1 MKKLFT
7 LILAVLL
14 PLVINAAEEI
24 DAIWYNFEGSNASV
38 TFRDYNYNSYSG
50 DVVIPETVTYNGK
63 IYRVTGIGDNAF
75 QDCTTLTSITIPR
88 SVTAIGSWSFYN
100 CTGLKSVFITDLAA
114 WCNLSFFMSNDN
126 PLFYA
131 GRLFL
136 NGQEIRDLVIPQSV
150 ISIGNYTFCGCI
162 NLTSVNI
169 PEGVTSIGDY
179 AFGDCYFIQSS
190 FVNNSSLTSDINWG
204 ATLCEKETSDGMLI
218 NGDEVIKCRNWATS
232 ITIPEGVKNIA
243 GWAFYSKSNLTSI
256 TIPEGVTGIG
266 YAAFY
271 GCTGLSSV
279 NIPNSVTSLGASA
292 FRDCTALKTVTIG
305 NGVTKID
312 EYTFCDCTALT
323 SAIIGNSVKSI
334 EFNAFFRCTNL
345 ASVNIPEGVTSI
357 AGQAFNGCTSLNS
370 ITIPKSVTSI
380 GSNSFYGCYFLPSSF
395 INNSSLT
402 SNNNWGATFYD
413 KETTDGLL
421 ISGDVVIKCKPWAT
435 SVTIPEGI
443 TSLGNTSFWDCYNLK
458 SVTITEGVTSIGS
471 QTFCNCTRLISVTI
485 PSSMTKIAGW
495 AFQNCNSLSEVHV
508 ADITAWCNITFSTYD
523 SNPLNNADMYL
534 NGHKITDLEI
544 PESVTSISK
553 YAFSGCRS
561 LKSISIPNSVTR
573 ISNYSFY
580 NCRNL
585 TSVEMPESVKEIEGY
600 TFSGCR
606 SLTSITIPE
615 SVTGIH
621 SSAFSG
627 CSSLPYITIP
637 SGVTFINNYA
647 FAGCSSLTSIN
658 IPEGVS
664 AISHNTFRD
673 CSNLTSIIIP
683 NSVTTLDEY
692 AFYNCTSLNS
702 IVISE
707 SVTYIGRY
715 AFQYC
720 TNLSDVYC
728 YAVNIPQGDYF
739 YSMFDGSSHNTA
751 TLHVPQSALDSYK
764 AKTPWSE
771 FGKIVALTDD
781 DVTPLYEIAGDSAT
795 PIYYDLSGRKIANGQ
810 WSAPKGLYIRNGKKV
825 LVK

>member
-292 FRDCTALKTVTIG
+292 FYGCTGLSSVNIPNSVTSLGASAFRDCTALKTVTIG

-334 EFNAFFRCTNL
+334 EFNALFRCTNL
-345 ASVNIPEGVTSI
+345 APVNIPEGVTSV
-357 AGQAFNGCTSLNS
+357 AGPPFNGCPSRTP
-370 ITIPKSVTSI
+370 ITIPKS
-380 GSNSFYGCYFLPSSF
+380 L
-395 INNSSLT
+395 
-402 SNNNWGATFYD
+402 
-413 KETTDGLL
+413 
-421 ISGDVVIKCKPWAT
+421 
-435 SVTIPEGI
+435 
-443 TSLGNTSFWDCYNLK
+443 TSLG
-458 SVTITEGVTSIGS
+458 
-471 QTFCNCTRLISVTI
+471 
-485 PSSMTKIAGW
+485 
-495 AFQNCNSLSEVHV
+495 H
-508 ADITAWCNITFSTYD
+508 
-523 SNPLNNADMYL
+523 
-534 NGHKITDLEI
+534 
-544 PESVTSISK
+544 
-553 YAFSGCRS
+553 
-561 LKSISIPNSVTR
+561 
-573 ISNYSFY
+573 
-580 NCRNL
+580 
-585 TSVEMPESVKEIEGY
+585 
-600 TFSGCR
+600 
-606 SLTSITIPE
+606 
-615 SVTGIH
+615 
-621 SSAFSG
+621 
-627 CSSLPYITIP
+627 
-637 SGVTFINNYA
+637 
-647 FAGCSSLTSIN
+647 
-658 IPEGVS
+658 
-664 AISHNTFRD
+664 
-673 CSNLTSIIIP
+673 
-683 NSVTTLDEY
+683 
-692 AFYNCTSLNS
+692 
-702 IVISE
+702 
-707 SVTYIGRY
+707 
-715 AFQYC
+715 
-720 TNLSDVYC
+720 
-728 YAVNIPQGDYF
+728 
-739 YSMFDGSSHNTA
+739 
-751 TLHVPQSALDSYK
+751 
-764 AKTPWSE
+764 
-771 FGKIVALTDD
+771 
-781 DVTPLYEIAGDSAT
+781 TPLYG
-795 PIYYDLSGRKIANGQ
+795 
-810 WSAPKGLYIRNGKKV
+810 
-825 LVK
+825 